1 MRPAAHDVPDV
12 VAPPP
17 GNPRFPL
24 FDSLRAVAALSV
36 VATHTSGLTTFNF
49 SNNVL
54 GPFTARLNVGVT
66 IFFVISGFLLYRP
79 FVAARLEGRPA
90 PKLLAYGR
98 RRLLR
103 IVPAYW
109 LALTV
114 LAIWPGLSA
123 VFAHTWWIY
132 YLYIQN
138 WHPGWITG
146 GLAAAW
152 SLAVEMSFYA
162 ALPFYAMATAR
173 LLRGRARRTQ
183 ARVEYAAL
191 TALALASVAGH
202 VIAHQTDPNG
212 TFANTLPGTFLW
224 FALGMGLAVASAAW
238 HHRPDAEVPAFV
250 LVVRRHGWLAWAAA
264 FAALV
269 VTTRIGLPR
278 TYPPLYTELR
288 WNLEY
293 VLYAAIAFFFVL
305 PAVFGDDRGGWPRRL
320 LAWRPLAWLG
330 LVSYG
335 IFLWHLPLAEQ
346 FSEHLPHSYA
356 LVTVTTA
363 AAATACAAA
372 SYYLVERPLLKFKD
386 PRGRRRERATAAPA
400 AAQPRSAG

>member
-1 MRPAAHDVPDV
+1 MRPRAQDVPDA

-36 VATHTSGLTTFNF
+36 VATHTSGLTTFN
-49 SNNVL
+49 STNAVL

-79 FVAARLEGRPA
+79 FVAARFDGRPA
-90 PKLLAYGR
+90 PRLLAYGR

-109 LALTV
+109 LALTG
-114 LAIWPGLSA
+114 LAIWPGLAA
-123 VFAHTWWIY
+123 VFHHTWWIY
-132 YLYIQN
+132 YGYIQN

-146 GLAAAW
+146 GLAPAW
-152 SLAVEMSFYA
+152 SLCVELSFYLV
-162 ALPFYAMATAR
+162 LPFYAIATAR
-173 LLRGRARRTQ
+173 LLRGRDRLLQ
-183 ARVEYAAL
+183 AGVEYAAL
-191 TALALASVAGH
+191 SVLALASVVGH
-202 VIAHQTDPNG
+202 TIAHKTDPGG

-238 HHRPDAEVPAFV
+238 HGRPDRELPVFIR
-250 LVVRRHGWLAWAAA
+250 LVTQHGWLAWAAA
-264 FAALV
+264 FAALA
-269 VTTRIGLPR
+269 VTTRVGLPR
-278 TYPPLYTELR
+278 TFPPFYSERT
-288 WNLEY
+288 WFGEY

-305 PAVFGDDRGGWPRRL
+305 PAVFGDDRGGLPRRI
-320 LAWRPLAWLG
+320 LAWPPLAWLG
-330 LVSYG
+330 LISYG

-346 FSEHLPHSYA
+346 FNDHLPHSYVLITLA
-356 LVTVTTA
+356 TM

-372 SYYLVERPLLKFKD
+372 SYYLVERPLLRFKD
-386 PRGRRRERATAAPA
+386 PRGRRRTPATRAAV
-400 AAQPRSAG
+400 QPRSAG

>member
-1 MRPAAHDVPDV
+1 MRPPAQDVPDV

-24 FDSLRAVAALSV
+24 FDALRAFAALSV
-36 VATHTSGLTTFNF
+36 VATHTSGLTTFNYT
-49 SNNVL
+49 NGLL

-66 IFFVISGFLLYRP
+66 VFFVISGFLLYRP

-90 PKLLAYGR
+90 PRLLAYGR

-114 LAIWPGLSA
+114 LAIWPGLAA
-123 VFAHTWWIY
+123 VFDHTWWIY
-132 YLYIQN
+132 YLFIQN
-138 WHPGWITG
+138 WHPTWIAG
-146 GLAAAW
+146 GIAPAW
-152 SLAVEMSFYA
+152 SLAVELSFYA
-162 ALPFYAMATAR
+162 ALPFYAIGAAR
-173 LLRGRARRTQ
+173 LLQGRPRLKQVRA
-183 ARVEYAAL
+183 EYAAL
-191 TALALASVAGH
+191 TVMALGSVVGH
-202 VIAHQTDPNG
+202 TIAHADDPGG

-238 HHRPDAEVPAFV
+238 HRHPDAEVPAFV
-250 LVVRRHGWLAWAAA
+250 RVVRQHGWAAWAAA
-264 FAALV
+264 FAV
-269 VTTRIGLPR
+269 MVITTRVGLPR
-278 TYPPLYTELR
+278 TYPPFYSERT
-288 WNLEY
+288 WFGEY
-293 VLYAAIAFFFVL
+293 VLYAGIAFFFVL
-305 PAVFGDDRGGWPRRL
+305 PAVFGDDRGGLPRRV

-346 FSEHLPHSYA
+346 INNHLPHSYVLITLA
-356 LVTVTTA
+356 TA

-372 SYYLVERPLLKFKD
+372 SYYLVERPLLRFKD
-386 PRGRRRERATAAPA
+386 PKRRRRERAAPA
-400 AAQPRSAG
+400 AVQPRSAG